1 MPALKDID
9 INEINKPLPMKGGDE
24 AALKHTRRKIDA
36 VSVLLDHA
44 MSVAPC
50 CWTLREARDT
60 PFAKNGDF
68 TEENM
73 LWNLIDEWARLK
85 ESDDKS
91 KCQH

>member
-1 MPALKDID
+1 MKEKEEA
-9 INEINKPLPMKGGDE
+9 PLR
-24 AALKHTRRKIDA
+24 HTRRTIDT

-44 MSVAPC
+44 MSLAPC
-50 CWTLREARDT
+50 CWTLREARNT

-68 TEENM
+68 IEENM
-73 LWNLIDEWARLK
+73 LWSLIDEWARLK